1 MKKIAIITGASSGLG
16 KVFFEKVAQ
25 RYKDIDEIWLIAR
38 REDRLKEL
46 AAQFPLRAI
55 RVLLLDLSDTNSFQ
69 KLGDILSEQN
79 PDVRVLINNA
89 GYDKAGLFREMS
101 QKDITTLINLN
112 AMGATMISRCCL
124 PYMHEG
130 SYQIITGSHLPIS
143 FYTPPISYG
152 FTRSGTTCLR
162 CWLPRRMQPSFC
174 FTSPLSPSTARPLLR
189 CTS

>member
-1 MKKIAIITGASSGLG
+1 MKIAIITGASSGLG

-25 RYKDIDEIWLIAR
+25 RYKDMDEIWLIAR
-38 REDRLKEL
+38 REGRLKEL
-46 AAQFPLRAI
+46 AAQYPQRAI
-55 RVLLLDLSDTNSFQ
+55 RVLPLDLSDTNSFQ

-101 QKDITTLINLN
+101 QKDITTLINMN

-130 SYQIITGSHLPIS
+130 SYQIITGSIGSFAPLPEVRHPVRRRRQDAQARAI
-143 FYTPPISYG
+143 YA
-152 FTRSGTTCLR
+152 SGGKGLESNNHGI
-162 CWLPRRMQPSFC
+162 LQ
-174 FTSPLSPSTARPLLR
+174 LGQHV
-189 CTS
+189 